1 MLRHISLCYR
11 NELPFGKRGTRL
23 ESLVKGTVRGF
34 LHRPVTG
41 SGDGLVLTHGAGANC
56 TAALIVAIAEA
67 FCEAG
72 FTVLRCDLPFRQR
85 RPFGPPSPATG
96 ADDRAGLREACA
108 LLRSEITGKLY
119 LGGHSYGG
127 RQATMLAAEDP
138 SVADALVL
146 FSYPLH
152 PPDKPLKPR
161 TEHLPHLRT
170 PALFVHGTKD
180 PFGSIAEMEDALR
193 LIPART
199 QLHVVDRAGH
209 DLARGKFDVTTLPTY
224 LLALSGSASVM

>member
-1 MLRHISLCYR
+1 MDTERSVSRHYEHGS
-11 NELPFGKRGTRL
+11 L
-23 ESLVKGTVRGF
+23 ESAILAA
-34 LHRPVTG
+34 L
-41 SGDGLVLTHGAGANC
+41 
-56 TAALIVAIAEA
+56 TAA
-67 FCEAG
+67 G
-72 FTVLRCDLPFRQR
+72 KD
-85 RPFGPPSPATG
+85 
-96 ADDRAGLREACA
+96 
-108 LLRSEITGKLY
+108 TGKLTHAD
-119 LGGHSYGG
+119 LAAIDEFHIGG